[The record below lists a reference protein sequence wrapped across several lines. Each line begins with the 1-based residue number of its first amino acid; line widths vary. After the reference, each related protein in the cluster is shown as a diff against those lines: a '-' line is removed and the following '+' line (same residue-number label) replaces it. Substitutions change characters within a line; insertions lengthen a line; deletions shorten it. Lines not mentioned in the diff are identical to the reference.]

1 MRAAAPVIFIKLDSN
16 QRSLVSEVTT
26 PNFCGFVTYHFW
38 EKLAHAVVSRCLQ
51 YRLLRTVCVTCLR
64 MSRDTNSLLRKQS
77 RRPHAKRIGD
87 IVWESNPSISLCET
101 ERDKQTNK
109 SESDNTWLRVHTV
122 SDWYEFMQYFMGVP
136 HCWVCIV
143 GCESRLAVKLRLL
156 KRENLR
162 GRVTI

>member
-1 MRAAAPVIFIKLDSN
+1 MRAATPVIFIKLDSN

-51 YRLLRTVCVTCLR
+51 YRCV
-64 MSRDTNSLLRKQS
+64 SRDWLCHVTQTVSSVNSLVVLTLNGLVILCGNLL
-77 RRPHAKRIGD
+77 PL
-87 IVWESNPSISLCET
+87 SLCET

-109 SESDNTWLRVHTV
+109 SESDNTWLRVHT
-122 SDWYEFMQYFMGVP
+122 DWYEFMQYFMGVP
-136 HCWVCIV
+136 RCWVCIV
-143 GCESRLAVKLRLL
+143 GCEWRLAGKLRLS
-156 KRENLR
+156 KRENLNLR